1 MSETLLQF
9 TDVQKYYGRFH
20 ALRGVTL
27 KQEPGAIGL
36 LGPNGAGKSTL
47 LKVMLGLLP
56 FDGGAM
62 VLGLDVRSDARKLRA
77 KVGYMPERDCYLP
90 GMNAVE
96 FCTYAAELS
105 GLPAAEAMQRAHA
118 VLEFVGLGDKRYQKI
133 DGYSTGMKQRVKLAQ
148 AIVHDPRL
156 LLLDEPTNGLDPD
169 GREEML
175 ALIQSLPG
183 RSGCAILLS
192 SHLLHDVE
200 RVCQRAVLLHQ
211 GAVVYSGSIDELRK
225 QGQKDM
231 YEVRVKAD
239 EAKLAR
245 ALRDRGC
252 TVDEDGGMLFVRVPH
267 EEPRPTQM
275 IFDVA
280 ASEGL
285 QVRHLQPRKLTLE
298 SAFVRAVEEHA

>member
-1 MSETLLQF
+1 MTPLLDF
-9 TDVQKYYGRFH
+9 NDVHKHYGRFH

-27 KQEPGAIGL
+27 AQEPGAIGL

-56 FDGGAM
+56 FEGSAT
-62 VLGLDVRSDARKLRA
+62 VLGFDVRSDAQKLRA

-118 VLEFVGLGDKRYQKI
+118 VLEFVGLGDKRYQRI

-175 ALIQSLPG
+175 SLIRSLPG

-211 GAVVYSGSIDELRK
+211 GAVVYAGSIEELRK

-239 EAKLAR
+239 DAKLAR

-252 TVDEDGGMLFVRVPH
+252 TVEEDGGMLLVRVPSV
-267 EEPRPTQM
+267 EERPTQM

-280 ASEGL
+280 AAEGL
-285 QVRHLQPRKLTLE
+285 QVRHLSPRKLTLE
-298 SAFVRAVEEHA
+298 SAFVRAVEERA